1 MGFIKES
8 QELIVKMI
16 EGKIKV
22 DQRLT
27 NETLEEFIKCIRAV
41 YSSLVID
48 GDTKTIILKF
58 IDTYIKKDID
68 TIINISIDTDNV
80 NNSVPSY
87 SKFNNQ
93 DDNDIYTEYVNIYNE
108 ELKLKTK
115 TDVIDFIKKSIKE
128 LEEEYIDTELSKELY
143 DALMQYWHEKM
154 IFYNL

>member
-1 MGFIKES
+1 MSLLEES
-8 QELIVKMI
+8 LKLIAKMI
-16 EGKIKV
+16 KDKMEV

-27 NETLEEFIKCIRAV
+27 NETLEDFIKCIRAV
-41 YSSLVID
+41 YSSLAID

-80 NNSVPSY
+80 NNSLPSY
-87 SKFNNQ
+87 SKLNNQ
-93 DDNDIYTEYVNIYNE
+93 DDNDIYTECVNIYNE